1 MSELET
7 GTAQVASP
15 AEAMADSPAVE
26 TTPQAEPETSAIDAD
41 LQAIWDKHNPPRGTD
56 GKFASRTA
64 VEGDTSSPATS
75 IEGQPPETGAAEPE
89 TPAIPAPH
97 SWPADMKAKW
107 DTLPPDARE
116 YIAKRESEAHSAIS
130 RMGQQVKALEPVVD
144 VLEQNRSVFERNG
157 LNYQDGINAL
167 IRAQVALETNPVAAI
182 QQLAQAYGVD
192 LGVFGGNADPSGA
205 SQHVAALQ
213 AQVTNLQR
221 QLQETSS
228 RVMSREQQE
237 MLAQQQA
244 LEAQVSD
251 FLKDKPDFDA
261 LEHEIVALIPAI
273 RGRNPGMSAKDILA
287 QAYEQAQWLN
297 PEARARK
304 QEAERKAQEAK
315 ASEEAKRK
323 AMEAKRIGQ
332 TNVRSPAPVSGK
344 ARTSD
349 DALKEIAMRH
359 YGTL

>member
-1 MSELET
+1 MSDEVT
-7 GTAQVASP
+7 GTAPEVASP
-15 AEAMADSPAVE
+15 EPTVAETPAVQE
-26 TTPQAEPETSAIDAD
+26 TAQPFDGGNDAELMAVWE
-41 LQAIWDKHNPPRGTD
+41 KHNPPRGVD
-56 GKFASRTA
+56 GKFAPRTA
-64 VEGDTSSPATS
+64 VEGQSEPPAAEL
-75 IEGQPPETGAAEPE
+75 EGQAPEAAKAEPE
-89 TPAIPAPH
+89 IPAIPAPN
-97 SWPADMKAKW
+97 SWPAEMKAKW

-116 YIAKRESEAHSAIS
+116 YIAKRESEAHSQIS
-130 RMGQQVKALEPVVD
+130 RMGQQVKALEPVVN

-167 IRAQVALETNPVAAI
+167 LRAQVALETNPVAAI

-192 LGVFGGNADPSGA
+192 LGSFAGGQTEGSA
-205 SQHVAALQ
+205 SHQVAALQ
-213 AQVTNLQR
+213 AQVMNLQR

-237 MLAQQQA
+237 AAAQQQA

-251 FLKDKPDFDA
+251 FLKDKNDFEA
-261 LEHEIVALIPAI
+261 LENEIVSLIPAI
-273 RGRNPGMSAKDILA
+273 RSRNPGMSAKDILA

-304 QEAERKAQEAK
+304 LEADRKAAEAK

-323 AMEAKRIGQ
+323 ATEAKRIGQ

-344 ARTSD
+344 PRNSD
-349 DALKEIAMRH
+349 DALKEIALRH